1 MKTVCRLYDII
12 EDDQIILS
20 VEFDPTN
27 NNVFIL
33 DAENNTIQMNLKT
46 AEALRKVLLSMCY
59 SNKVEEN
66 E

>member
-12 EDDQIILS
+12 EDDKIILS

-33 DAENNTIQMNLKT
+33 DAGNNTIQMDLKT

-59 SNKVEEN
+59 NNKVEDN